1 MYSDKLEELISLAI
15 QDGELTEQW
24 RNLIMRR
31 AEKEKEDVEEVMMV
45 VEARL
50 KNLMKKTKSS
60 EVKEKPKKKSS
71 RAAKSHL
78 DTNSVNEET
87 FDYQNVKVFD
97 GLIEHLKMNL
107 EFQRRNPKEIV
118 YTMCHPEKEKK
129 DDLDNSIMYG
139 RTHDS
144 AGDGVNYG
152 ILTKCWYFWE
162 TLKLDGV
169 KPCSSLD
176 VVTALGL
183 RISNC
188 ELDWF
193 DGTPPFDYILTDDD
207 ARLMLKV
214 AFWGHE
220 KYKSLFMVLPFF
232 EKFKCITHETVD
244 GDVLYQYFI
253 DCGDN
258 VQLMAAVYTT
268 VLNRL
273 YGINICDL
281 YWNNFFTKIAFNDN
295 EKTGYF
301 SHIREFGLYKPFE
314 IITDNCLFPYRA
326 IYSKCLVPER
336 AVDKISEMADTYN
349 EKYSNGENF
358 ILYKKERMLLLVP
371 WRKQEQ
377 EAHNYKMDKMNITG
391 KRYVNL
397 AYRMMKDGTKYNNN
411 FRGLLNYE
419 WKEHVK

>member
-50 KNLMKKTKSS
+50 KNLKKKTESP
-60 EVKEKPKKKSS
+60 EVMEKPKKRNS

-118 YTMCHPEKEKK
+118 YTMCHPEEEKK
-129 DDLDNSIMYG
+129 ADLDNSL
-139 RTHDS
+139 
-144 AGDGVNYG
+144 NYG
-152 ILTKCWYFWE
+152 HTAGTVGNVVHYGFFTRCLDFWK

-183 RISNC
+183 CISNC
-188 ELDWF
+188 ELDLF

-220 KYKSLFMVLPFF
+220 KYKSLFMALPFF

-281 YWNNFFTKIAFNDN
+281 YWNNFFTKIAFYD
-295 EKTGYF
+295 KTWYV
-301 SHIREFGLYKPFE
+301 SYIRKFGLYKPFE
-314 IITDNCLFPYRA
+314 IKTDKQKSAIFSFPYRD

-349 EKYSNGENF
+349 DKYSDCEKINLYF
-358 ILYKKERMLLLVP
+358 IKKSVCCYLYHGQSRKKTLI
-371 WRKQEQ
+371 
-377 EAHNYKMDKMNITG
+377 IT
-391 KRYVNL
+391 RW
-397 AYRMMKDGTKYNNN
+397 MK
-411 FRGLLNYE
+411 
-419 WKEHVK
+419 

>member
-1 MYSDKLEELISLAI
+1 
-15 QDGELTEQW
+15 
-24 RNLIMRR
+24 
-31 AEKEKEDVEEVMMV
+31 
-45 VEARL
+45 
-50 KNLMKKTKSS
+50 
-60 EVKEKPKKKSS
+60 
-71 RAAKSHL
+71 
-78 DTNSVNEET
+78 
-87 FDYQNVKVFD
+87 
-97 GLIEHLKMNL
+97 
-107 EFQRRNPKEIV
+107 
-118 YTMCHPEKEKK
+118 
-129 DDLDNSIMYG
+129 MYG
-139 RTHDS
+139 RTHGP

-152 ILTKCWYFWE
+152 ILTECWYFWE

-169 KPCSSLD
+169 KLCSSLD

-281 YWNNFFTKIAFNDN
+281 YWNNFFTEIAFNDN

-314 IITDNCLFPYRA
+314 IITDNCLYPYRA

-336 AVDKISEMADTYN
+336 AVDKISEMADTFN
-349 EKYSNGENF
+349 DKYSNGGNF

-397 AYRMMKDGTKYNNN
+397 AYRMMKEGTKYNNN

>member
-139 RTHDS
+139 HTLGSIYDFS
-144 AGDGVNYG
+144 NYC
-152 ILTKCWYFWE
+152 LEFWE

-176 VVTALGL
+176 VVTAWGL

>member
-50 KNLMKKTKSS
+50 KNLKKKNKSS
-60 EVKEKPKKKSS
+60 EVIEKPKKRSS

-78 DTNSVNEET
+78 NTNSVNGET

-139 RTHDS
+139 HTLGSIYDFS
-144 AGDGVNYG
+144 NYC
-152 ILTKCWYFWE
+152 LEFWE

-176 VVTALGL
+176 VVTAWGL

-220 KYKSLFMVLPFF
+220 KYKSLFMALPFF

-281 YWNNFFTKIAFNDN
+281 YWNNFF
-295 EKTGYF
+295 Y
-301 SHIREFGLYKPFE
+301 
-314 IITDNCLFPYRA
+314 TDRCF
-326 IYSKCLVPER
+326 
-336 AVDKISEMADTYN
+336 
-349 EKYSNGENF
+349 
-358 ILYKKERMLLLVP
+358 
-371 WRKQEQ
+371 
-377 EAHNYKMDKMNITG
+377 
-391 KRYVNL
+391 
-397 AYRMMKDGTKYNNN
+397 
-411 FRGLLNYE
+411 
-419 WKEHVK
+419 